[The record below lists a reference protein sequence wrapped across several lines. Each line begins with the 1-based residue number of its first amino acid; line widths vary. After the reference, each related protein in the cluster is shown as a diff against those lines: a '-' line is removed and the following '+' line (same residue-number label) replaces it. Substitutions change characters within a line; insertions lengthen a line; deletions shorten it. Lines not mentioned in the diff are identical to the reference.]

1 MKCLLMSG
9 VGSACPRPGVGVA
22 AHGPWRKAFF
32 GSDREMKLRPCWS
45 ERRPTEEGGRARRF
59 ATTASVVEYDVV
71 IVGAGVIGVATAHH
85 ILTTTPLSV
94 ALIDAR
100 EPCAGATGA
109 GQGYIW
115 MTHRKPGTPGWDLAK
130 RSKALWETFAMEVEE
145 SGVNPTEALGWR
157 KTGAFTLHHYRC
169 SVYIVF
175 LLGSLLVSSTDEQ
188 AKYLQNWAQVLTEA
202 GATTDFLTH
211 VEAVNM
217 EPALASGCLTGAVL
231 CHDDLQIDARL
242 TMDTLQQRVR
252 DFEARGRYKEL
263 FQSPVQQF
271 IRSSREGRLIGV
283 EIPEGKVFGKSA
295 VVIAT
300 GAWSSLLMKTAT
312 TEWGLS
318 LVPPMKPRKG
328 HLLVFEGTHDIQ
340 LKSGIMECEYLSY
353 NGPPLSQSSKSS
365 EATMEPGPSIVMTAT
380 LDQNGSLLLGSYREF
395 AGFNLDVQDEVIEK
409 MMERAARF
417 LPGISNMERRV
428 RTGLRPYIND
438 GRPMIGPVDDVPGL
452 IFATGHEGSGLCM
465 SLATAEM
472 VTNMIRDVKG
482 PVESAPFLPN
492 GRLSSSKM

>member
-1 MKCLLMSG
+1 MECLLTSG
-9 VGSACPRPGVGVA
+9 VGSACLRPGAGVGVSA
-22 AHGPWRKAFF
+22 QGQWRRAFF
-32 GSDREMKLRPCWS
+32 GSDREVKLRKCWS
-45 ERRPTEEGGRARRF
+45 ERRARRF
-59 ATTASVVEYDVV
+59 ATSASVVEYDVV

-94 ALIDAR
+94 ALVDAR

-115 MTHRKPGTPGWDLAK
+115 MTHRKPGTPGWHLAK
-130 RSKALWETFAMEVEE
+130 RSKALWETFAMEVED
-145 SGVNPTEALGWR
+145 SGLNPTEALGWR
-157 KTGAFTLHHYRC
+157 KTG
-169 SVYIVF
+169 
-175 LLGSLLVSSTDEQ
+175 SLLVASTDEQ
-188 AKYLQNWAQVLTEA
+188 AKYLQNWAQVLSEA
-202 GATTDFLTH
+202 GAATDFLTH
-211 VEAVNM
+211 LEAVNM
-217 EPALASGCLTGAVL
+217 EPALATGCLTAAAL

-242 TMDTLQQRVR
+242 TIDTL
-252 DFEARGRYKEL
+252 L
-263 FQSPVQQF
+263 QSPVQHF

-312 TEWGLS
+312 TEWGMS

-328 HLLVFEGTHDIQ
+328 HLLVIEGTHDIQ

-353 NGPPLSQSSKSS
+353 NSQSSKST
-365 EATMEPGPSIVMTAT
+365 EATTEPGPSIVMTAT
-380 LDQNGSLLLGSYREF
+380 LDPNGNLLLGSYREF
-395 AGFNLDVQDEVIEK
+395 AGFNIDVQDEVIEK
-409 MMERAARF
+409 MVERAARF
-417 LPGISNMERRV
+417 LPGVSNMEGRV

-452 IFATGHEGSGLCM
+452 IFATGHEGSGLCL

-472 VTNMIRDVKG
+472 VTNIIQDVKG

-492 GRLSSSKM
+492 GRLSSSTM